1 MRGVAYTE
9 CEGQIRLILRMRR
22 ELFRLERLSLYVQFS
37 QHLEKRKSL
46 ARRED
51 VINDGYLYL

>member
-9 CEGQIRLILRMRR
+9 FEGQIRLILRMRR
-22 ELFRLERLSLYVQFS
+22 ELFRLERLSLHVQFS
-37 QHLEKRKSL
+37 QNLEKRKSL